1 MDEAQG
7 IEKAQVLLERI
18 NSLKPRYGGRTLNIS
33 ASIGLVTF
41 PSQGRVPVELLAKAD
56 AAMSSAKTTGR
67 NRVHVYNET
76 DMMRE
81 RMDNQLV
88 WKDRLLEALEKDL
101 LQLVFQPI
109 VAVAGGQVSHYE
121 VLVRMRERDGTLI
134 APGKFIP
141 AAEQFGLVQRLDQQI
156 VSKAV
161 RCLADLP
168 RELDPIGLSINLSGL
183 SVGSSEMYQC
193 IEREVREAGVEP
205 SRITF
210 EITETA
216 ACEQLDS
223 AIEFIQRIRQLGCNV
238 SLDDFG
244 VGFSSFSY
252 LKHLRADIL
261 KIDGSF
267 IRDIHNNN
275 ADQLFVKALV
285 DVARGMGMRTI
296 AEFVEN
302 EQVFDRVRSLGVDYV
317 QGYYLGKPQPTLGAA
332 PPGKHEAL
340 NASVA

>member
-1 MDEAQG
+1 
-7 IEKAQVLLERI
+7 
-18 NSLKPRYGGRTLNIS
+18 
-33 ASIGLVTF
+33 
-41 PSQGRVPVELLAKAD
+41 
-56 AAMSSAKTTGR
+56 
-67 NRVHVYNET
+67 
-76 DMMRE
+76 
-81 RMDNQLV
+81 
-88 WKDRLLEALEKDL
+88 
-101 LQLVFQPI
+101 
-109 VAVAGGQVSHYE
+109 
-121 VLVRMRERDGTLI
+121 MRERDGTLI
-134 APGKFIP
+134 APGKFIS
-141 AAEQFGLVQRLDQQI
+141 AAEQFGLVQRLDQQV

-161 RCLADLP
+161 RYLADLP
-168 RELDPIGLSINLSGL
+168 AELNAIGFSINLSGL
-183 SVGSSEMYQC
+183 SVGSHDMYQR
-193 IEREVREAGVEP
+193 IEREVREAGIEP

-223 AIEFIQRIRQLGCNV
+223 AIEFIQKIRQLGCNV

-285 DVARGMGMRTI
+285 DVARGMGMRTT

-317 QGYYLGKPQPTLGAA
+317 QGFYLGKPQLNLGVPTPVRHDIAD
-332 PPGKHEAL
+332 
-340 NASVA
+340 ASVA

>member
-1 MDEAQG
+1 
-7 IEKAQVLLERI
+7 
-18 NSLKPRYGGRTLNIS
+18 
-33 ASIGLVTF
+33 
-41 PSQGRVPVELLAKAD
+41 
-56 AAMSSAKTTGR
+56 MSSAKSAGR
-67 NRVHVYNET
+67 NRVHLYNET

-109 VAVAGGQVSHYE
+109 VAVAGGRVSHYE

-134 APGKFIP
+134 SPGKFIP
-141 AAEQFGLVQRLDQQI
+141 AAEQFGLVQRLDQRI

-168 RELDPIGLSINLSGL
+168 RELDSIGLSINLSGL
-183 SVGSSEMYQC
+183 SVGSAEMYQC

-205 SRITF
+205 ARITF

-223 AIEFIQRIRQLGCNV
+223 AIAFIQRIRQLGCNV

-317 QGYYLGKPQPTLGAA
+317 QGFYLGKPQPTLGTARA
-332 PPGKHEAL
+332 GKRAAL

>member
-1 MDEAQG
+1 
-7 IEKAQVLLERI
+7 
-18 NSLKPRYGGRTLNIS
+18 
-33 ASIGLVTF
+33 
-41 PSQGRVPVELLAKAD
+41 
-56 AAMSSAKTTGR
+56 
-67 NRVHVYNET
+67 
-76 DMMRE
+76 
-81 RMDNQLV
+81 
-88 WKDRLLEALEKDL
+88 
-101 LQLVFQPI
+101 
-109 VAVAGGQVSHYE
+109 
-121 VLVRMRERDGTLI
+121 MRERDGTLI
-134 APGKFIP
+134 PPGKFIP
-141 AAEQFGLVQRLDQQI
+141 AAEQFGLIQRLDQRI

-168 RELDPIGLSINLSGL
+168 RELDSIGLSINLSGL
-183 SVGSSEMYQC
+183 SVGSADMYQC

-223 AIEFIQRIRQLGCNV
+223 AIAFIQRIRQLGCNV

-317 QGYYLGKPQPTLGAA
+317 QGFYLGKPQPTLGTARA
-332 PPGKHEAL
+332 GKHAAL